1 MEWKEIATPICISFF
16 KKDVFN
22 IVIGSLLPASLFFV
36 FLYNFLSFPIL
47 VFVLFCLMLNHSKLI
62 DIPKFCPILFWL
74 KHTHETFE
82 TSLYRFQAVRYAS
95 TFNPKRV
102 LFLDLYFQTLQP
114 LIRGPVYHVS
124 CSSCSRTNILFF
136 LKYPI
141 FLTYINFFLSG
152 PRVNLAK
159 LSQSTSNQHR
169 NAGNLELVMTED
181 TDHHPIRTQI
191 NKYVFYNFKMKH
203 IQKDCL

>member
-1 MEWKEIATPICISFF
+1 MGTFAPFYSDTYISQIKHIPRPTSLQKENFLIFVFPPRSAISFHSSIFGKTGMEWKEIATLICISFF

-36 FLYNFLSFPIL
+36 FLYNFLGFPIL

-62 DIPKFCPILFWL
+62 DIPKFWPILFWL

-102 LFLDLYFQTLQP
+102 LFLDLYF
-114 LIRGPVYHVS
+114 
-124 CSSCSRTNILFF
+124 
-136 LKYPI
+136 
-141 FLTYINFFLSG
+141 
-152 PRVNLAK
+152 
-159 LSQSTSNQHR
+159 
-169 NAGNLELVMTED
+169 
-181 TDHHPIRTQI
+181 
-191 NKYVFYNFKMKH
+191 
-203 IQKDCL
+203 